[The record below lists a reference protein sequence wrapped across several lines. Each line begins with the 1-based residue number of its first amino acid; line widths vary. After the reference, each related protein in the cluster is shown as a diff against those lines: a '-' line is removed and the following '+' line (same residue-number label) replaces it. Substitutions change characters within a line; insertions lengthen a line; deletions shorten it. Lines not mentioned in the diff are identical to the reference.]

1 MSIEPEHRRV
11 LRQETLVSMAINAL
25 LPSAIIWLLDVTP
38 PQTLVGEQPLVAAM
52 LPAAGMATLAM
63 TLILTLIIRARV
75 RSGSLP
81 ALDWPAAERGTMR
94 FIPASLPLRA
104 VALGLLAIVL
114 LVPTGLAVAAQLPIL
129 PFDKIHFLLFNLLF
143 GAIVGLVMARFVVLP
158 ALADPR

>member
-1 MSIEPEHRRV
+1 MSIEREHRRV

-63 TLILTLIIRARV
+63 TLIVTLIIRARV

-81 ALDWPAAERGTMR
+81 ALDWPAAITT
-94 FIPASLPLRA
+94 PWLD
-104 VALGLLAIVL
+104 LA
-114 LVPTGLAVAAQLPIL
+114 T
-129 PFDKIHFLLFNLLF
+129 
-143 GAIVGLVMARFVVLP
+143 
-158 ALADPR
+158 